1 MGILRI
7 LQTLTS
13 FSVCSSTP
21 LATSMT
27 TITLSTAV
35 KVLKVS
41 SAKSLCPGVSK
52 IFILIPLYSKAKTE
66 VATEIPRCLS
76 ISIKSLV
83 APFLTLF
90 DFTAPA
96 SCIAPPNSNN
106 FSVNVVLPA
115 SG

>member
-1 MGILRI
+1 M
-7 LQTLTS
+7 
-13 FSVCSSTP
+13 
-21 LATSMT
+21 
-27 TITLSTAV
+27 
-35 KVLKVS
+35 S

-52 IFILIPLYSKAKTE
+52 IFILIALYSNAKTE

-83 APFLTLF
+83 APFLTLL

-96 SCIAPPNSNN
+96 SCIAPPKSNN

-115 SG
+115 SGWEIIPKVLLLFISDTKDILFY